1 MQKTYVLASKFALA
15 ALCFAAHG
23 VSYSAAYNEADISG
37 YKIGAQMALAKPVL
51 QKINPAYVFEDIKLS
66 DGHVVGLSAVAKIVK
81 QNMPT
86 FYADQ
91 FIVLQNEAGVV
102 WFAGRAQQI
111 ADKEKYVN
119 IKTLRESLEGKY
131 GKATLTENLKMLWD
145 YDASG
150 KQYFSVKL
158 GDYYGV
164 SPCDTDGNN
173 SDNLGTI
180 TGTQLPMWVSRKFSE
195 KCGFAV
201 NSRMSTAAGD
211 SSGSLVGQYTVT
223 LANPKLRHDMAA
235 IKAAKDALEKKKLID
250 QEAQRGNKPQL

>member
-1 MQKTYVLASKFALA
+1 MQKTNVLASQFALA

-37 YKIGAQMALAKPVL
+37 YKIGAQMASAKPVL
-51 QKINPAYVFEDIKLS
+51 QKINPAYVFEEIKLQ
-66 DGHVVGLSAVAKIVK
+66 DGRVVGLSAVVKIVK

-91 FIVLQNEAGVV
+91 FVVLQNEAGVV
-102 WFAGRAQQI
+102 WFAGRTQQI

-119 IKTLRESLEGKY
+119 IKTLRESLESKY
-131 GKATLTENLKMLWD
+131 GKSTFSENLSMVWD

-150 KQYFSVKL
+150 KQYMSVKI

-164 SPCDTDGNN
+164 SPCYTDGN
-173 SDNLGTI
+173 STDNLGDV
-180 TGTQLPMWVSRKFSE
+180 TGTNLAMWVPRKFSE

-201 NSRMSTAAGD
+201 HSRMSTAAGD
-211 SSGSLVGQYTVT
+211 STMSLISKYTTT
-223 LANPKLRHDMAA
+223 LVNPKLRYDMAA
-235 IKAAKDALEKKKLID
+235 IKAAKDAIEKKKLID

>member
-1 MQKTYVLASKFALA
+1 MQKTYVLARKFALA

-37 YKIGAQMALAKPVL
+37 YKIGGQMVTAKPAL
-51 QKINPAYVFEDIKLS
+51 QKINPAYVFDEIKLS
-66 DGHVVGLSAVAKIVK
+66 DGRVVGLSAVVKIVK

-91 FIVLQNEAGVV
+91 FILLQNEAGVV
-102 WFAGRAQQI
+102 WFAGRTQQI

-119 IKTLRESLEGKY
+119 IKTLRESLESKY
-131 GKATLTENLKMLWD
+131 GKSTYSENLSMVWD
-145 YDASG
+145 YDVGG
-150 KQYFSVKL
+150 KQYMSVKI

-173 SDNLGTI
+173 ADNLGDI
-180 TGTQLPMWVSRKFSE
+180 TGTQLAMWLPRKFSE

-201 NSRMSTAAGD
+201 KSRMSSAAGD
-211 SSGSLVGQYTVT
+211 STNSLVSKYTVT
-223 LANPKLRHDMAA
+223 LANPKLRYDMAA
-235 IKAAKDALEKKKLID
+235 IKAAKDALEKKKLND